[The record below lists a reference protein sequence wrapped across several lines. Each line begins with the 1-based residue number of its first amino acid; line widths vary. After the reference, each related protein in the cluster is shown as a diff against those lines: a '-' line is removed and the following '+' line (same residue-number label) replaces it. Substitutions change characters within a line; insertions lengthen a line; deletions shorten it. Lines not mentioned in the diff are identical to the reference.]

1 VAEPIVVEL
10 TYEMSKEL
18 GTRRFQLE
26 AADTVA
32 DVVRAARDRFGER
45 AAAFEQLGRVAAV
58 AVNGVLIS
66 HRKGM
71 KTKLSPGDTVTF
83 VKAAAGG

>member
-1 VAEPIVVEL
+1 MITVEL
-10 TYEMSKEL
+10 TYDMSKEL
-18 GTRRFQLE
+18 GTSRFEVE

-32 DVVRAARDRFGER
+32 DVVRAAKQRFGER
-45 AAAFEQLGRVAAV
+45 AAAFEQLGRVANV
-58 AVNGVLIS
+58 AVNGVLIT

-71 KTKLSPGDTVTF
+71 KTRLESGDIVTF

>member
-1 VAEPIVVEL
+1 MITVEL
-10 TYEMSKEL
+10 TYDMSKEL
-18 GTRRFQLE
+18 GTHRFEVE

-32 DVVRAARDRFGER
+32 DVVRAARQRFGDR
-45 AAAFEQLGRVAAV
+45 AAAFEQLGRVANV
-58 AVNGVLIS
+58 AVNGVLIT

-71 KTKLSPGDTVTF
+71 KTRLEPGDIVTF